1 MDERRVNDA
10 LEYAVSSNRIEDLN
24 ITKDELERIKKEILS
39 GNGDDSFLYSVVKK
53 IMKYNGELT
62 EDEKKDGK
70 IRKWTV

>member
-39 GNGDDSFLYSVVKK
+39 GNGNDSFLYSVVKK
-53 IMKYNGELT
+53 VMMYNGELV
-62 EDEKKDGK
+62 EDSDRIGKVKK
-70 IRKWTV
+70 